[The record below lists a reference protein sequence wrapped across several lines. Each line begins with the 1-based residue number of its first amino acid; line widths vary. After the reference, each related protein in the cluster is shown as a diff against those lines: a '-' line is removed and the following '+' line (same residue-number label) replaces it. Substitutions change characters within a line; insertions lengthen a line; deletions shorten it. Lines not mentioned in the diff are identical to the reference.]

1 MRKLLSFENFKK
13 EGGKYPTYTTY
24 SASNQ
29 WSDPAKW
36 DEVDEYK
43 KFEEFDGAL
52 RFGDWSEFAA
62 KLKKVTD
69 KGFTTIDE
77 LLEGLGL
84 DKAMYDKVKRNM
96 IYNWID
102 SVSKSL
108 LHGISGVDL
117 EIPEK
122 GDVIFN
128 GPLAQTRFIIV
139 GGPGA
144 ATRNLLGDTNS
155 TQGLGLWGYPSIV
168 DAKSMKTVGR
178 SMMEV
183 PLSLDPKK
191 QDVLD
196 ELLQYIWTY
205 VFYNDYLKKA
215 KNAKLPKALYRG
227 IRVANMYQNPAIKDE
242 LSKIKQDETGD
253 FRWEKATRDRTQV
266 VIDHILK
273 HGLSDLADGNYL
285 SFTGSLSVAEYF
297 TRSEGIILKID
308 PKKVRVV
315 TSPLTD
321 EEFAEPNPV
330 TGKKEQE
337 YIVMLPDDYK
347 FEKDDIIIASEDYLV
362 GDNNPLAV
370 AYFGHDDK
378 KAEYDYTDDEGK
390 KFHIEAWYSWTS
402 NTSGKL
408 TYKIDGNWQDGIKQ
422 IKRDYGFDPTPTEKN
437 LDRISNFQIK
447 PKKSF

>member
-1 MRKLLSFENFKK
+1 MKIQRFNDFV
-13 EGGKYPTYTTY
+13 
-24 SASNQ
+24 N
-29 WSDPAKW
+29 
-36 DEVDEYK
+36 EYK
-43 KFEEFDGAL
+43 KFGDFEGAL
-52 RFGDWSEFAA
+52 RFGDWSDFAE
-62 KLKKVTD
+62 KLKKATE

-77 LLEGLGL
+77 LLDGLGM
-84 DKAMYDKVKRNM
+84 DKATYEKVRRNM
-96 IYNWID
+96 IDNWID

-122 GDVIFN
+122 GDVIFKD
-128 GPLAQTRFIIV
+128 PTAQTRFIIV

-144 ATRNLLGDTNS
+144 ATRSLMGDVNS
-155 TQGLGLWGYPSIV
+155 TRGLSLWGYPNIV
-168 DAKSMKTVGR
+168 DAKSGKTVGR

-183 PLSLDPKK
+183 PLSLDAKK
-191 QDVLD
+191 QDALD
-196 ELLQYIWTY
+196 ELLQYIWVY
-205 VFYNDYLKKA
+205 VFFNDYLKKS
-215 KNAKLPKALYRG
+215 KGLKLPKVLYRG
-227 IRVANMYQNPAIKDE
+227 IRVANMYDKPAIKDA
-242 LSKIKQDETGD
+242 LSKVKQDETGD
-253 FRWEKATRDRTQV
+253 FRWEKNTRDRTQV

-285 SFTGSLSVAEYF
+285 SFTGSRSVAEYF
-297 TRSEGIILKID
+297 TRSEGIVLKVD

-347 FEKDDIIIASEDYLV
+347 FEKDDIIISSEEYLV
-362 GDNNPLAV
+362 GDNSPLAV
-370 AYFGHDDK
+370 AFFGHDDK
-378 KAEYDYTDDEGK
+378 KAEYDFEHDGK
-390 KFHIEAWYSWTS
+390 KYHIETWYMWTS

-408 TYKIDGNWQDGIKQ
+408 TYKIDGNWMDGIKQ
-422 IKRDYGFDPTPTEKN
+422 MKRDYGFDPTPTEKN